1 MYLQMFL
8 TCGPNIAV
16 RHNCTYCRAIIAW
29 KLILKKNFA
38 LLKRTCFKMITLEK
52 DDNIFSLFCVAL
64 VEKTFFS
71 IEKAELN
78 LNGAGQQKQLQR
90 EDI

>member
-1 MYLQMFL
+1 
-8 TCGPNIAV
+8 
-16 RHNCTYCRAIIAW
+16 
-29 KLILKKNFA
+29 
-38 LLKRTCFKMITLEK
+38 MITLEK